1 MALYSYLRANPK
13 ATQFEIEENLD
24 GNLCRC
30 TGYRPILDAARLF
43 GADSTAPES
52 AVVRDAFYSR
62 PAKRSE
68 LAFPEKLK
76 VSHTVVLKFT
86 LLNVYVHRISLI
98 CRSCSL
104 AHALTGIA
112 PQASLMCLPSSRYDS
127 L

>member
-13 ATQFEIEENLD
+13 ATQLEIEENMD

-52 AVVRDAFYSR
+52 AALRDAFHSR

-68 LAFPEKLK
+68 LAFPDKLK
-76 VSHTVVLKFT
+76 VQKTD
-86 LLNVYVHRISLI
+86 R
-98 CRSCSL
+98 
-104 AHALTGIA
+104 
-112 PQASLMCLPSSRYDS
+112 
-127 L
+127 